1 MSGEWIHAISDRFAN
16 QDVFNVNYRLSGGMP
31 LPWKLQVSTSL
42 LLNTRYGYDDDNF
55 NKSKLIWS
63 ARLKR
68 FFLNGRLGVELEAFD
83 LLNQMS
89 NRSYSLDAQMRTE
102 SYRNVLRRYVMLNLS
117 FRLNKEPKNKN

>member
-1 MSGEWIHAISDRFAN
+1 M
-16 QDVFNVNYRLSGGMP
+16 
-31 LPWKLQVSTSL
+31 STSL